1 MSITITNVL
10 LCFVSDGSK
19 KMEADIP
26 VSYTESL
33 FSKPL
38 QSGMADELP
47 YAISSPGM
55 YGLMREGNHKADLRY
70 PIIL

>member
-1 MSITITNVL
+1 MFEQVWVEN
-10 LCFVSDGSK
+10 DGSK
-19 KMEADIP
+19 KLEADIP
-26 VSYTESL
+26 SGCTDSL
-33 FSKPL
+33 FRKSPA
-38 QSGMADELP
+38 SGKADELP

>member
-33 FSKPL
+33 FSKPP
-38 QSGMADELP
+38 QSGMAENRTVAVPLLTFC
-47 YAISSPGM
+47 YWHVAAIRT
-55 YGLMREGNHKADLRY
+55 Y
-70 PIIL
+70 